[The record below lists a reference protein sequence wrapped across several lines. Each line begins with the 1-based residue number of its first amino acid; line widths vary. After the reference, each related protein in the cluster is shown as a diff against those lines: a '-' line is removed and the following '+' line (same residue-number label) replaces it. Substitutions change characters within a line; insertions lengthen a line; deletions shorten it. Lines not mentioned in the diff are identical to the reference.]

1 MIEVR
6 GGVMR
11 DMIQIEGT
19 EIMIEG
25 KEITIEE
32 TAEGM
37 IGGTIGEISIGMV
50 DLKGKEKSFQL
61 LEVEDHLKA
70 DRPQEINQGQMMMS
84 QAKRKR

>member
-1 MIEVR
+1 
-6 GGVMR
+6 
-11 DMIQIEGT
+11 MIQIEGA
-19 EIMIEG
+19 EIMTEG
-25 KEITIEE
+25 KEIMIEE

-37 IGGTIGEISIGMV
+37 IEGTVEEILIGMV

-70 DRPQEINQGQMMMS
+70 DRPQEINQGQMTMS